1 MNRTLAAAVLA
12 AFTFSTHAAGLDDA
26 RVRAAIDSLVPGAVI
41 ESIAEAKLPGFY
53 EVVLPGQILYVTTD
67 GKYLLHG
74 NLYDVVAN
82 VNLTEGSRSEIRRAA
97 LKEVESKQ
105 KISFTTPET
114 KYVVTVFTDI
124 DCGYCK
130 KMHSEM
136 SAYNALGIGIEYMFF
151 PRAGVGSQSWEKA
164 VSVWCSDD
172 QRQALTDAKADK
184 PLDRKECANPIE
196 ADYAV
201 GNRIGVSGTPM
212 VIAADGTQLG
222 GYLPPEQMLLRLQQL
237 ASQPTK

>member
-1 MNRTLAAAVLA
+1 MTRTLAAAVLA
-12 AFTFSTHAAGLDDA
+12 AFTFSTQAAGLDDA
-26 RVRAAIDSLVPGAVI
+26 QVRAAIASLVPNATI

-67 GKYLLHG
+67 GKFLLHG

-82 VNLTEGSRSEIRRAA
+82 TNLTEGSRSEIRRAV
-97 LKEVESKQ
+97 LKAVDPEQ
-105 KISFTTPET
+105 KISFSSPEA

-136 SAYNALGIGIEYMFF
+136 AIYNSLGIGIEYMFF
-151 PRAGVGSQSWEKA
+151 PRAGAGSESWEKA

-172 QRQALTDAKADK
+172 RRQAMTDAKADK
-184 PLDRKECANPIE
+184 PLDRKECVNPIE
-196 ADYAV
+196 DDYAV

-222 GYLPPEQMLLRLQQL
+222 GYLPPEQMLARLEQL
-237 ASQPTK
+237 ANPPVK